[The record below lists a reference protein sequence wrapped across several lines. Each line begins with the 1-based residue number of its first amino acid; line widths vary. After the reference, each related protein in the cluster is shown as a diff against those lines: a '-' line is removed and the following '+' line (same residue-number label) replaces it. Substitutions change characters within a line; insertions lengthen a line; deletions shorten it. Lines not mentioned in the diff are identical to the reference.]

1 MQGEHKPV
9 HTAQS
14 IMEILERDV
23 ADNKPI
29 SPAKWCEAAL
39 RVNALAGVVDN
50 QVAHYEAA
58 MNKIEAE
65 YIKTDM
71 PAAKAKVLARS
82 QVEFEE
88 YLKLKATLNRIGE
101 FLSLARKRSQINEF

>member
-1 MQGEHKPV
+1 
-9 HTAQS
+9 
-14 IMEILERDV
+14 MELLEKDV

-39 RVNALAGVVDN
+39 RVNALAGEIDN
-50 QVAHYEAA
+50 QVAHFEAT

-71 PAAKAKVLARS
+71 TASKAKVLAKS
-82 QVEFEE
+82 DLMNMPVLQ
-88 YLKLKATLNRIGE
+88 
-101 FLSLARKRSQINEF
+101 

>member
-1 MQGEHKPV
+1 MTQ
-9 HTAQS
+9 TAIS
-14 IMEILERDV
+14 IMTLLEQEV

-29 SPAKWCEAAL
+29 SPAKWCEGAL
-39 RVNALAGVVDN
+39 RCNALAGELDN
-50 QVAHYEAA
+50 KVAHYEAT

-71 PAAKAKVLARS
+71 PASKAKVLARS
-82 QVEFEE
+82 QIDYEE
-88 YLKLKATLNRIGE
+88 YLKLRATLNRVKE